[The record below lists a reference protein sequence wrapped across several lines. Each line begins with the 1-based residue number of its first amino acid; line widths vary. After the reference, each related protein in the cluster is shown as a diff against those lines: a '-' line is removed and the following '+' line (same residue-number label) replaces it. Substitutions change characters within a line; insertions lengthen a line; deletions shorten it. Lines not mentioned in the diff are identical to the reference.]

1 MLAFYQVILRSLGI
15 LIFYHLYQQI
25 ATSVSRHKA
34 TFRLKCGPIKRL
46 PDWDPVFGL
55 QAFLDVSKWFQEHKI
70 LEKVRW
76 RFESLGTHTFRQKQ
90 VGQPVIS
97 TIEPQ
102 NLKTILSL
110 DFDKWSLGRR
120 RKDALSLLL
129 GPGIFCTDGTHWAH
143 SRAMLRPSF
152 VRSQVADLAMLEI
165 HVRHLIDSIPRD
177 GSTVD
182 LQDLC
187 HRFTL
192 DAATEFLFGES
203 TGCLVSNTKAAKVN
217 RLSQAL
223 ARGQDDVVMVSR
235 TGKLG
240 WLLLPR
246 TFKEDKKYVHG
257 KYRTAKH
264 RFISSNARYLSPFP
278 L

>member
-1 MLAFYQVILRSLGI
+1 MLALHQVILSSLGI
-15 LIFYHLYQQI
+15 LILHHVYQQI

-34 TFRLKCGPIKRL
+34 AIRFKCGPIKRL
-46 PDWDPVFGL
+46 PDWDPILGL
-55 QAFLDVSKWFQEHKI
+55 QAFLDVSKWFREHKL
-70 LEKVRW
+70 LENVRE
-76 RFESLGTHTFRQKQ
+76 RYESLGTHTFRQKQ

-110 DFDKWSLGRR
+110 DFHKWSLGRR
-120 RKDALSLLL
+120 RNEALNLLL
-129 GPGIFCTDGTHWAH
+129 GPGIFCTDGAQWAH

-152 VRSQVADLAMLEI
+152 VRSQVADLATLEI
-165 HVRHLIDSIPRD
+165 HVRHLIDAIPRD

-182 LQDLC
+182 LQDLFF
-187 HRFTL
+187 RFTL

-203 TGCLVSNTKAAKVN
+203 TGCLIASTKAAKVN

-223 ARGQDDVVMVSR
+223 ARGQDDVVTLSR

-240 WLLLPR
+240 RLLLSK
-246 TFKEDKKYVHG
+246 TFKEDTRYVHG
-257 KYRTAKH
+257 KHHA
-264 RFISSNARYLSPFP
+264 ARYRSISNHFFL
-278 L
+278 